1 VSIPAPLDRDY
12 GDPRLRVISV
22 GVEDVHPHPKNP
34 RVGDVDAIADSL
46 EAHGQYRPIVVQRST
61 GYVLAGNHTLKGARR
76 LRDRG
81 QPGWDRIDAVVLN
94 VDDVEAARIM
104 LVDNRTADLG
114 TYDDGV
120 LVALLREL
128 PDLSGTGYDEDVLAE
143 LEAALAAAEEPESR
157 TDPDDIPDAPDLE
170 AAVSRVGDVWLL
182 GPHRLAVGDATDPD
196 VVARAVADR
205 PVDLLWTDPPYGVS
219 YVGKTAD
226 ALTITGDD
234 VDADTLLEFLTDL
247 FIAARRVMRP
257 GAAFYVCSP
266 PGDLELTFRL
276 ALREAPLPLHQVIVW
291 RKDRFVLGRSD
302 YHYQHEPVLYGWTSG
317 GQPVVPPHYDPE
329 TETIMYGWREGAAH
343 TWNGGRKQTT
353 VWDIPRPARS
363 GEHPTMKPVAL
374 VSRAIENSTARGA
387 LVLDSCAGSG
397 STLIAC
403 HRTGRTAALVELDPR
418 YADVICRRWQEHT
431 GDVPRRVRD
440 GAEPEPVS
448 FTDAPSA
455 AA

>member
-1 VSIPAPLDRDY
+1 VTDSAALDRDY

-46 EAHGQYRPIVVQRST
+46 EAHGQYRPIVVQRSS

-81 QPGWDRIDAVVLN
+81 QPGWDTIDAVVLD

-143 LEAALAAAEEPESR
+143 LEAALAAGEEPDSH
-157 TDPDDIPDAPDLE
+157 TDPDDVPDLP
-170 AAVSRVGDVWLL
+170 AAEPVSRVGDVWLL
-182 GPHRLAVGDATDPD
+182 GPHRLAVGDATDR
-196 VVARAVADR
+196 VVVDRAVAGR
-205 PVDLLWTDPPYGVS
+205 PVDLLWTDPPYGVQ

-226 ALTITGDD
+226 ALTITNDRL
-234 VDADTLLEFLTDL
+234 DADALLEFLVDL
-247 FIAARRVMRP
+247 FTGARRTMRP

-276 ALREAPLPLHQVIVW
+276 ALREAPLPLHQAIVW
-291 RKDRFVLGRSD
+291 RKDRFVLGRHD
-302 YHYQHEPVLYGWTSG
+302 YQWQHESVLYGWTSG
-317 GQPVVPPHYDPE
+317 GQPLTPPHYEPDHD
-329 TETIMYGWREGAAH
+329 TILYGWKEGAAH
-343 TWNGGRKQTT
+343 TWDGGRKQTT
-353 VWDIPRPARS
+353 VWDIPRPARNDV
-363 GEHPTMKPVAL
+363 HPTMKPVAL
-374 VSRAIENSTARGA
+374 VERAVENSTARGA
-387 LVLDSCAGSG
+387 LVLDTCAGSG
-397 STLIAC
+397 STLIAA
-403 HRTGRTAALVELDPR
+403 HRTGRLAALVELDPR

-431 GDVPRRVRD
+431 GDVPRRVVA
-440 GAEPEPVS
+440 GGEPVPVS
-448 FTDAPSA
+448 FTEAPPA